1 MASTARFVSNSF
13 VKRRAS
19 TAGVPDE
26 ELGERVGTLV
36 VGDGSLT
43 ADDVK
48 AHCRQHLARYKVPE
62 IVVFVEELPYNRYGK
77 IPRASVVEVIRGHP

>member
-1 MASTARFVSNSF
+1 
-13 VKRRAS
+13 
-19 TAGVPDE
+19 
-26 ELGERVGTLV
+26 V